1 MLSIRFQ
8 RTGRKGQA
16 KFRVVVQESR
26 RTPTSGRV
34 VANLGHYDP
43 HSKDHGVDF
52 DRLQVYMKNGAQP
65 STRVI
70 HLLST
75 NKIDLPAWVKVPVA
89 RQRLVRHPD
98 KLRRN
103 RPAEELPAKA
113 TVDEPAPETEE
124 AVSETKDP
132 EVADQPVADD
142 APDAVEQ
149 TDSTND
155 GKQEAEDQ
163 SDEIKTDDE
172 ALAGESEPAEPAPEE
187 ADKATEDQPVA
198 DATADQL
205 ATDADEDKPATK
217 DDDSQ

>member
-26 RTPTSGRV
+26 QTPTSGRV

-75 NKIDLPAWVKVPVA
+75 NKIDLPAWVKVPVP

-113 TVDEPAPETEE
+113 AVDEPTPETEE
-124 AVSETKDP
+124 AVSEAKDS
-132 EVADQPVADD
+132 EVVDQPVADD
-142 APDAVEQ
+142 APDAAEQ

-155 GKQEAEDQ
+155 GKQETKDQ
-163 SDEIKTDDE
+163 SDEVKTDDE
-172 ALAGESEPAEPAPEE
+172 APAGESEPALEE
-187 ADKATEDQPVA
+187 ADKATKDQPVA
-198 DATADQL
+198 DVADQS
-205 ATDADEDKPATK
+205 ATDATKDKPAAK